1 MNVLKTMFLLTLLT
15 LLLVFIGQL
24 IGGRDGMVVALIFA
38 FVMNFFAYWF
48 SDKIV
53 LMMYRAKEV
62 SQIEAPKIHRIVENL
77 VQKADLPKPRI
88 YVIPQP
94 TPNAFATG
102 RNPKH
107 SAVAVTEG
115 IVRLLSDDELEGV
128 LSHELA
134 HVKNRDILL
143 STIVATI
150 AGAIYVLADMARW
163 GAMFGGRRDERGS
176 GNIRLIAMLIVA
188 ILAPIVAMLIQMAIS
203 RSREYLADE
212 SGGNLCG
219 RPLSLANALRKLYNF
234 SRQVPMQANPTTAHM
249 FTVSPLTGGGFLAL
263 FSTHP
268 PIERRIARLEELA
281 IRPR

>member
-1 MNVLKTMFLLTLLT
+1 MNTLKTMFLLTLLT

-24 IGGRDGMVVALIFA
+24 IGGKDGMVVALIFA

-62 SQIEAPKIHRIVENL
+62 SKTEAPRIHKVIENL
-77 VQKADLPKPRI
+77 IQKADMPKPRI
-88 YVIPQP
+88 YIIPQP

-107 SAVAVTEG
+107 AAVAVTEG
-115 IVRLLSDDELEGV
+115 IVKLLSDDELEGV
-128 LSHELA
+128 LSHELS
-134 HVKNRDILL
+134 HVRNRDILL

-150 AGAIYVLADMARW
+150 AGAIYVLADWARW
-163 GAMFGGRRDERGS
+163 TAMWGGRRDERGS

-212 SGGNLCG
+212 SGANLCG
-219 RPLSLANALRKLYNF
+219 RPLSLANALRKLYNY
-234 SRQVPMQANPTTAHM
+234 SQQVPLEASPTTAHM
-249 FTVSPLTGGGFLAL
+249 FTVSPLAGGGILAL

>member
-1 MNVLKTMFLLTLLT
+1 MNTLKTMFLLTLLT
-15 LLLVFIGQL
+15 VLLIFVGKL
-24 IGGRDGMVVALIFA
+24 IGGTEGMTVALIFA

-62 SQIEAPKIHRIVENL
+62 SKTDAPKIHRIVENL
-77 VQKADLPKPRI
+77 IQKADLPKPRI

-107 SAVAVTEG
+107 AAVAVTEG
-115 IVRLLSDDELEGV
+115 IVKLLSDDELEGV
-128 LSHELA
+128 LSHELG

-143 STIVATI
+143 ATVVATI
-150 AGAIYVLADMARW
+150 AGAIYVLADWARW
-163 GAMFGGRRDERGS
+163 SAMWGGRRGERGG
-176 GNIRLIAMLIVA
+176 GNIRLIALLVAA
-188 ILAPIVAMLIQMAIS
+188 ILAPLVATLIQLTIS

-212 SGGNLCG
+212 SGANLCG
-219 RPLSLANALRKLYNF
+219 RPLSLANALRKLYNY
-234 SRQVPMQANPTTAHM
+234 SRQVPMEANPTTAHM
-249 FTVSPLTGGGFLAL
+249 FTVSPLSGGGILAL